1 VQPDA
6 DSTVRHMLHRYAAIQ
21 EDIARYELE
30 KKMVKLV
37 DGWECCRD
45 QVAEV
50 LGEDDEEEEDD
61 SDDESQ

>member
-6 DSTVRHMLHRYAAIQ
+6 QCTVRHMLHRYAAIQ

-50 LGEDDEEEEDD
+50 LGEDEEDD
-61 SDDESQ
+61 SYDESQ